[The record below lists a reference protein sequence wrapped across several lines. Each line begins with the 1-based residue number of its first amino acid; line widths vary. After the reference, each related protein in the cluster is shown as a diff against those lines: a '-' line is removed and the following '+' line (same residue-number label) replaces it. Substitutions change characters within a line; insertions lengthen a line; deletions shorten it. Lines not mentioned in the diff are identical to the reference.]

1 MKRLAGLSLI
11 IGLLSLPIPAQAQV
25 LTQEAADCALGVI
38 RFRAWAVTGLDL
50 IVTPEMLPSWR
61 NYLANRYPMLPN
73 RYSVANACWE
83 LNNVMAKWPQMPPVE
98 RELWQNIW
106 ATSLPQNLALIEP
119 VFPAGAQQLRAALQL
134 RAAQQNAAPSATPNT
149 EAEALKELHRR
160 YEIGNTLLKFWR

>member
-1 MKRLAGLSLI
+1 M
-11 IGLLSLPIPAQAQV
+11 
-25 LTQEAADCALGVI
+25 I

-61 NYLANRYPMLPN
+61 NYLANRYPMLPD

-119 VFPAGAQQLRAALQL
+119 
-134 RAAQQNAAPSATPNT
+134 AQQNAAPSATPNT

>member
-1 MKRLAGLSLI
+1 
-11 IGLLSLPIPAQAQV
+11 
-25 LTQEAADCALGVI
+25 
-38 RFRAWAVTGLDL
+38 
-50 IVTPEMLPSWR
+50 
-61 NYLANRYPMLPN
+61 
-73 RYSVANACWE
+73 
-83 LNNVMAKWPQMPPVE
+83 MAKWPQMPPVE